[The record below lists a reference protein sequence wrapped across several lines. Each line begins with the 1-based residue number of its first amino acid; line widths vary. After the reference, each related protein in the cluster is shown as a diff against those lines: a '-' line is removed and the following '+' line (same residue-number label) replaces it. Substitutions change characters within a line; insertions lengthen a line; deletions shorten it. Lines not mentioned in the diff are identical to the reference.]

1 MRISVERGEN
11 VDRACW
17 LANGM
22 LELRNG
28 AGWSWAPIGK
38 VKHFV
43 GRSVGLDD
51 GVTTPACVVGAGRV
65 PCHGW
70 DGSVEDAALQLL
82 LCNFFSAFIIAPKG
96 FCEDGICVAAALAK
110 SPGITIFGDMPWR
123 QIESE
128 LSAQAA

>member
-1 MRISVERGEN
+1 
-11 VDRACW
+11 
-17 LANGM
+17 M

-38 VKHFV
+38 GKHFG
-43 GRSVGLDD
+43 GRSVCLDD

-70 DGSVEDAALQLL
+70 YGSVEDAALQLL
-82 LCNFFSAFIIAPKG
+82 LCNFLSAFRIAPKG
-96 FCEDGICVAAALAK
+96 FGKDGIFVAATWAT
-110 SPGITIFGDMPWR
+110 SPGITIFVDMPRR

-128 LSAQAA
+128 LSARAA